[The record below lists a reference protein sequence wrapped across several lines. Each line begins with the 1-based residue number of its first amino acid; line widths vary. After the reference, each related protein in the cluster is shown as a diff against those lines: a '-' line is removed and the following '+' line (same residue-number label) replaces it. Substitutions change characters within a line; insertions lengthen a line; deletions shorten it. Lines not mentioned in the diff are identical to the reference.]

1 MPAENKAIIRRL
13 YDEVWNERKIGLVDK
28 LVSPSHALYEP
39 NVPDSRVGPEA
50 YKATV
55 NRFVKAIPDISFAI
69 QDTISEKNKV
79 VVHWI
84 MSGTHKGEFDGYA
97 ATNKKFS
104 VEGITIHQ
112 VENGKILDSFASWDR
127 LGMMRQL
134 GVEPLRKQNAAGGAH
149 GA

>member
-1 MPAENKAIIRRL
+1 MAAENKAIIRRL

-28 LVSPSHALYEP
+28 LMSPSHALYEP
-39 NVPDSRVGPEA
+39 SVPDSRMGPEA

-55 NRFVKAIPDISFAI
+55 NRFAKGMPDISFAI
-69 QDTISEKNKV
+69 QDMISEKNKV
-79 VVHWI
+79 VVLWI
-84 MSGTHKGEFDGYA
+84 MSGTHTGEFDGFA

-112 VENGKILDSFASWDR
+112 VENGKILDSYASWDR

-134 GVEPLRKQNAAGGAH
+134 GVEPLRKQGAAGGAH
-149 GA
+149 GS

>member
-28 LVSPSHALYEP
+28 LMSPSHALYEP

-79 VVHWI
+79 VVQWI

>member
-1 MPAENKAIIRRL
+1 MAAENKAIIRRL
-13 YDEVWNERKIGLVDK
+13 YEEVWNERKIGLVDK
-28 LVSPSHALYEP
+28 LMSPSHALYEP
-39 NVPDSRVGPEA
+39 SAPDSRVGPEA

-55 NRFVKAIPDISFAI
+55 NRYVKGMPDISMTI
-69 QDTISEKNKV
+69 QDMIAEKNKV
-79 VVHWI
+79 VVLWV
-84 MSGTHKGEFDGYA
+84 MAGTQKGEFDGIA